1 MEKKYISLPRR
12 QLLQAAAI
20 AGGLPLLQSAYS
32 AMPVAAASSETPEFT
47 PYPVRNDIKP
57 AGTGSTKTT
66 VGSGPV
72 RIAVLDDPMRL
83 VAKLAD
89 WAPVNGRATVD
100 IYHDHIYN
108 QDALARRLAPYDI
121 IVMERYR
128 TPLKAEVI
136 AKLPKLKFVVATGAD
151 FSEFLD
157 LPQCKKQNIAVSSAG
172 GGVPGG
178 GSVEEVAW
186 TLVMDLARQVTWH
199 NNDMHAGKWQI
210 RPSNGLAGKTVGCV
224 GLGNQGLKMVQFAK
238 AFRMKTVAWSM
249 NMTDKQAADGGSTR
263 VEFKDLLAQSDFVII
278 NYRYG
283 ERSHHLFKAEHFAQ
297 MKPTAYLVN
306 TSRGPVVDEDAMIA
320 ALKSKRIA
328 GAGLDVFDVEPLPVN
343 HPFVGMDNVIM
354 TPHIGYPTVE
364 SVQGMYSRA
373 VESLVAYLDGKPIRL
388 LDLDKKY
395 GET

>member
-1 MEKKYISLPRR
+1 MDKDTKLPRR
-12 QLLQAAAI
+12 RLLQAAAI

-32 AMPVAAASSETPEFT
+32 SMPAAAAETSEFT
-47 PYPVRNDIKP
+47 PYPIRNDLKP
-57 AGTGSTKTT
+57 TGTGSAKTT
-66 VGSGPV
+66 IGSGPV

-83 VAKLAD
+83 VAKLSD
-89 WAPVNGRATVD
+89 WAPVTGRATVD

-128 TPLKAEVI
+128 TPIRAEVI

-157 LPQCKKQNIAVSSAG
+157 LPQCKKQNIQVSSAGG

-178 GSVEEVAW
+178 GGVEEVAW
-186 TLVMDLARQVTWH
+186 ALTMDLARQVTWH

-210 RPSNGLAGKTVGCV
+210 RPSNGLGGKTVGCV

-249 NMTDKQAADGGSTR
+249 NMTDKQATDGGSTR

-306 TSRGPVVDEDAMIA
+306 TSRGPVVDETAMLA

-328 GAGLDVFDVEPLPVN
+328 GAGLDVFGVEPLPTN

-364 SVQGMYSRA
+364 SVQVMYARA